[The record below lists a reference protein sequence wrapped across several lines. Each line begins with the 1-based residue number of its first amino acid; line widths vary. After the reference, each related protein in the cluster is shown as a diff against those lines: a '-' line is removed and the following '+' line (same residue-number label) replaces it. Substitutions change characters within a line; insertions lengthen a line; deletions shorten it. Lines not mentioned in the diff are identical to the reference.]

1 MFNEFDRH
9 AGPLI
14 HAKWQEAQYLD
25 LWSIVH
31 LLSGMVLAM
40 IISFFGLSFWF
51 SVFVAFILMV
61 LWEFFE
67 SAIGIGEHATNLF
80 TDLVVGLIGYFAVVV
95 WVPEHTYIWLVF
107 VLIVVI
113 GVLDWVGFKSY
124 KKRVRG

>member
-9 AGPLI
+9 TGPLI
-14 HAKWQEAQYLD
+14 HAKWQEARYLD

-40 IISFFGLSFWF
+40 IISFFGFSFWF
-51 SVFVAFILMV
+51 SVVVAFLLMV
-61 LWEFFE
+61 VWEFFE

-80 TDLVVGLIGYFAVVV
+80 TDLVVGLIGYFITVV
-95 WVPEHTYIWLVF
+95 WIPDNAYIWAT
-107 VLIVVI
+107 LILLLII
-113 GVLDWVGFKSY
+113 GALDWVGFSSY